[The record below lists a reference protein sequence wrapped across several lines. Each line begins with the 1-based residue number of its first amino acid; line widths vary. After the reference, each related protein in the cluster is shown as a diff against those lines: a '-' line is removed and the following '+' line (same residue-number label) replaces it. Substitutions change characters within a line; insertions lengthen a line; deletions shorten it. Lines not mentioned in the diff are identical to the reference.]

1 MLFFG
6 QPAPDIRWKL
16 QKVDGGGGMTIF
28 QLIEI
33 AFQVYNNHNEAE
45 KREKLKEK
53 WKYIK
58 LEVTLLA
65 AAIVKNSMKGRGR
78 DRVSYHGRALS

>member
-16 QKVDGGGGMTIF
+16 QKVDGGEDMTIF
-28 QLIEI
+28 QLIEV
-33 AFQVYNNHNEAE
+33 AFKVYNNRNEAE
-45 KREKLKEK
+45 KREKLREK

-58 LEVTLLA
+58 SEVTLLA
-65 AAIVKNSMKGRGR
+65 AAIVKNSMKGGGR